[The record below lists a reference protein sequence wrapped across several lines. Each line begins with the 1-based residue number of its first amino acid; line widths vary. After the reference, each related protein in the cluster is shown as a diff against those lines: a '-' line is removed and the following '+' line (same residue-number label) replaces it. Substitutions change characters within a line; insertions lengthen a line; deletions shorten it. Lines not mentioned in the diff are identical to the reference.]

1 VTPAEADVGVM
12 PFGLGKL
19 TDLLHEREC
28 FPEIAESK
36 RALDAVCVI
45 AQFPI
50 RRLCL
55 EAQGFI
61 PRKWW
66 NAPTI
71 RRARLLG
78 ESFGHVACLQTDYW
92 GNRGSRRI
100 RCRASR

>member
-1 VTPAEADVGVM
+1 M

-19 TDLLHEREC
+19 TDLLHEGEC
-28 FPEIAESK
+28 FPKIAESK
-36 RALDAVCVI
+36 CALDAVGVI

-66 NAPTI
+66 NAATT
-71 RRARLLG
+71 RRACLLG
-78 ESFGHVACLQTDYW
+78 ESFGHALVSKPTIGVTAGRAIGD
-92 GNRGSRRI
+92 RSRRI
-100 RCRASR
+100 RCRAS